1 MRTTFFTNRQR
12 RNGSPIEF
20 ALDVVSNPLNRAEA
34 SRTDLFIQDLNA
46 ELSFEEE
53 NQLHEHKRRETIFP

>member
-1 MRTTFFTNRQR
+1 MRAAFFTNRQG

-20 ALDVVSNPLNRAEA
+20 TLDVVRNPLNRAEA

-46 ELSFEEE
+46 ELSFKEE
-53 NQLHEHKRRETIFP
+53 NQLHEHKGRETIFP